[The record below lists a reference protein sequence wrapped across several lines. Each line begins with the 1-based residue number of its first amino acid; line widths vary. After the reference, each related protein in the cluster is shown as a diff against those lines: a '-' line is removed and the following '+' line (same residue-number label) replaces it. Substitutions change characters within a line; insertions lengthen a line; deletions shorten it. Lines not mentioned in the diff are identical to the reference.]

1 MSTMKRARRSRWVAA
16 VAVALAL
23 LLGACATY
31 RGDSRR
37 AGFEYD
43 SATFSTAKPWTS
55 KTFKNDPDDFQ
66 FAIIGDRTGGAN
78 ALHTFALAMDQLN
91 LLQPEFV
98 INVGDLIEGYSED
111 AAKLNAEWS
120 DADALV
126 NKLDMPFFRTPG
138 NHDIANEVAQ
148 QVWRD
153 RHGATC
159 YDFVYKDV
167 LFLVLDTEDP
177 PRAAPPGMEEKI
189 EEYNRLQIEDP
200 PKAQAMLTEFMSD
213 EAVIAALGKPVDFK
227 DAQLDFVRNALARYS
242 DVRWTFLFLH
252 EPAWENPSE
261 SFKQIQQL
269 LQSRSHTFFAG
280 HLHYYDYD
288 LIDGREYI
296 TMGPAGAS
304 FHHEGP
310 GNVDHITWVTMRDD
324 GPQIA
329 NIALK
334 GLFDRKGLDPEM
346 FGAYDRKGAAPA
358 KSNEK
363 K

>member
-1 MSTMKRARRSRWVAA
+1 MSAMGRVHCLRLLAGATLTFAFLQAGCQTYRSDSSRAEFVYNSA
-16 VAVALAL
+16 ALA
-23 LLGACATY
+23 
-31 RGDSRR
+31 
-37 AGFEYD
+37 
-43 SATFSTAKPWTS
+43 TAQPWTS
-55 KTFKNDPDDFQ
+55 QTFKNDPDNFQ

-78 ALHTFALAMDQLN
+78 VLRTFALAMDQLN

-98 INVGDLIEGYSED
+98 INVGDLIEGYSDD

-120 DADALV
+120 EADGLLT
-126 NKLDMPFFRTPG
+126 NLEMPFFRTPG

-148 QVWRD
+148 QVWRE
-153 RHGATC
+153 RYGAT
-159 YDFVYKDV
+159 YYYFVYRNV
-167 LFLVLDTEDP
+167 LFLVLDSEDP
-177 PRAAPPGMEEKI
+177 PRAAPEGMEEKI
-189 EEYNRLQIEDP
+189 EEYNRLQTEDP
-200 PKAQAMLTEFMSD
+200 PRAQAMLAEFMSD
-213 EAVIAALGKPVDFK
+213 EAVIAALGKPVDFG
-227 DAQLDFVRNALARYS
+227 DAQMDFLKNALARYP

-261 SFKQIQQL
+261 SFKEIQQL
-269 LQSRSHTFFAG
+269 LQNRGHTFFAG

-288 LIDGREYI
+288 KIDGYEYI

-310 GNVDHITWVTMRDD
+310 GNVDHFAWVTMTDG

-346 FGAYDRKGAAPA
+346 FGAYDRKGASGAG
-358 KSNEK
+358 SNDK
-363 K
+363 